1 MQVNLFLL
9 PRSISTVIVLL
20 LMTATVSCSR
30 QPRYPAPPVSG
41 SDIVITIA
49 ALPQDVP
56 QFYTLNA
63 GGKPVSFFV
72 IRLSDTVISY
82 FDACFNCYRQK
93 LGYGFDRSFM
103 VCRACNTN
111 YSIYKLDK
119 GIGGCYPIVLKGTV
133 DGGTYRIPVAS
144 VEAQAG
150 KF

>member
-1 MQVNLFLL
+1 MRKYSLFLG
-9 PRSISTVIVLL
+9 IFCTAVLL
-20 LMTATVSCSR
+20 AACSR

-49 ALPQDVP
+49 TLPQDAP

-63 GGKPVSFFV
+63 DRRPVSFFV
-72 IRLSDTVISY
+72 IRLSDKVISY
-82 FDACFNCYRQK
+82 FDACVNCYRQK
-93 LGYGFDRSFM
+93 MGYGFENGFM
-103 VCRACNTN
+103 VCRACSTN

-119 GIGGCYPIVLKGTV
+119 GIGGCYPIVLKGVV

>member
-1 MQVNLFLL
+1 MRKALLFI
-9 PRSISTVIVLL
+9 SIFCTAVIL
-20 LMTATVSCSR
+20 TACSH

-49 ALPQDVP
+49 DLPQDAP
-56 QFYTLNA
+56 QFYTINA

-72 IRLSDTVISY
+72 IRLSDKVISY
-82 FDACFNCYRQK
+82 FDACVNCYRQK
-93 LGYGFDRSFM
+93 MGYGFERSFM
-103 VCRACNTN
+103 VCRACSTN